1 MGANHRSNPIHEAK
15 YRQPRG
21 EWSPLTRGGPLAAC
35 CFVTILCASIA
46 AYAKQAAK
54 TDGQV
59 GKKIVWLT
67 VDEIQRPTAMRI
79 TWAGTP
85 LRDALRN
92 LSQSQR
98 LAILLDR
105 RVDPEQL
112 VSLTLNGLSPA
123 EAIERTAEG
132 QKLGVTLLG
141 PLAYVGPPEQTR
153 LIRTLAAL
161 RKQEAQQL
169 PAAAKQAVLAN
180 RTTAWDDLTTPRDIL
195 GSLGQEAQVKLL
207 GLEQVPHD
215 LWGGAVLP
223 SMAWTDRLTVVAAQ
237 LGLTFKFDKT
247 GRQVALVPIGD
258 HVQIERSYP
267 GGANPTKLADGWKVR
282 APDTEIQVADGRVI
296 VRGLLE
302 DHERLQPSKTT
313 PKPTN
318 VAPAAAGKK
327 VQTIKVDDISLESL
341 LRQLEERLSIYFEYD
356 QAALA
361 AAGVPLSRAV
371 SLDVKKATLD
381 ELLAAIFDPLH
392 LKFTREGTTVKVTV
406 PSK

>member
-1 MGANHRSNPIHEAK
+1 MVWCCCGAK
-15 YRQPRG
+15 
-21 EWSPLTRGGPLAAC
+21 AAE
-35 CFVTILCASIA
+35 
-46 AYAKQAAK
+46 QAAK
-54 TDGQV
+54 NANPAP
-59 GKKIVWLT
+59 KRIVWLT
-67 VDEIQRPTAMRI
+67 ADEIQRPTAMRI

-85 LRDALRN
+85 LREALRN

-123 EAIERTAEG
+123 EAIERIAQG
-132 QKLGVTLLG
+132 QKLGVALVG
-141 PLAYVGPPEQTR
+141 PLAYVGPSQHTR
-153 LIRTLAAL
+153 KIRTLSAL

-169 PAAAKQAVLAN
+169 PAAAKQAVLASHA
-180 RTTAWDDLTTPRDIL
+180 TSWDDLATPKEIL
-195 GSLGQEAQVKLL
+195 GALAAEAQVKLL
-207 GLEQVPHD
+207 GLERVPHD
-215 LWGGAVLP
+215 LWGAAVLP

-237 LGLTFKFDKT
+237 LGQTFKFDKT
-247 GRQVALVPIGD
+247 GRQVALVPIGEE
-258 HVQIERSYP
+258 VRIERSYP
-267 GGANPTKLADGWKVR
+267 GGANPKKLADAWKER
-282 APDTEIQVADGRVI
+282 APGAEILVADGRVV

-392 LKFTREGTTVKVTV
+392 LEFTREGTTVKVTV